1 MYYNDK
7 TRQFHV
13 FYFWLIK
20 EKKIGFSVNVCIV
33 SSVCVC
39 VLSVCF
45 VYLVKLATV
54 TFWNACGLFE
64 IPQRHPNPKYLFMA
78 QLETNIHISKFRNSL
93 CFSQLFRQTIF
104 IHILFSIRMTSHLFY
119 CIFVLPFSLPLR
131 IKSTLHENRSPF

>member
-33 SSVCVC
+33 SSVCLC
-39 VLSVCF
+39 FACLYF

-64 IPQRHPNPKYLFMA
+64 IPQRHSNPKYLFLDLFMA
-78 QLETNIHISKFRNSL
+78 QLETNIHITKFRNSL

-104 IHILFSIRMTSHLFY
+104 IHILFSIRMTRQLFY
-119 CIFVLPFSLPLR
+119 CIFVLPFS
-131 IKSTLHENRSPF
+131 TVAFHCV